1 MTKRDYYEIL
11 GIDKNADKKDIKKAY
26 RKLALKYHPDKNPT
40 KDAEE
45 KFKEISEAYA
55 VLYDN
60 EKRMMY
66 DQYGHSGI
74 DQQFSQEDI
83 FRGTDFSDIFR
94 GMGFDFGMGGGF
106 EDIFERFFGRRT
118 GFNRKSAR
126 QRGADLQYNM
136 KIDLQ
141 DAYKGYK
148 TEIKIPRTEKCD
160 ECNGTGAYTV
170 NAIKTCP
177 QCGGTGQ
184 VRNSR
189 RTAFGMFTQVTV
201 CNRCQGEGKI
211 IEKPCKKCRGRGRI
225 QVSRNIEIKIPAGI
239 DDGSQL
245 RLPGEGEAGQGA
257 NGDLYISIQVR
268 SNKDFERRGP
278 NLFTLKKINLVD
290 AALGTKIEVDT
301 IDEKTGTLKIPE
313 GTQNGTVFKI
323 RGKGMPYLHGRGY
336 GDLFVTVQITTP
348 QNLTK
353 KAKKLLE
360 ELRDEIR

>member
-11 GIDKNADKKDIKKAY
+11 GIDKNADKKEIKKAY
-26 RKLALKYHPDKNPT
+26 RKLALKYHPDKNPS

-55 VLYDN
+55 VLYDDD
-60 EKRMMY
+60 KRGMY

-83 FRGTDFSDIFR
+83 FRGADFSDIFR

-118 GFNRKSAR
+118 GFNSRSAR
-126 QRGADLQYNM
+126 RRGADLQYNM
-136 KIDLQ
+136 EINLE
-141 DAYKGYK
+141 DAYVGYE

-160 ECNGTGAYTV
+160 ECNGTGAATASSV
-170 NAIKTCP
+170 KTCP
-177 QCGGTGQ
+177 QCGGSGQ
-184 VRNSR
+184 VRNTR

-211 IEKPCKKCRGRGRI
+211 IEKPCKKCRGKGRI
-225 QVSRNIEIKIPAGI
+225 QVSRNIEIKIPAGV

-245 RLPGEGEAGQGA
+245 RLAGAGEAGQGA
-257 NGDLYISIQVR
+257 NGDLYISIHV
-268 SNKDFERRGP
+268 KPHHDFERRGA
-278 NLFTLKKINLVD
+278 NLYTLKKINLPD
-290 AALGTKIEVDT
+290 AALGTKIEVNT

-313 GTQNGTVFKI
+313 GTQNGTTFKI

-336 GDLFVTVQITTP
+336 GDLFVTVEITTP
-348 QNLTK
+348 KNITR

-360 ELRDEIR
+360 ELKYELK